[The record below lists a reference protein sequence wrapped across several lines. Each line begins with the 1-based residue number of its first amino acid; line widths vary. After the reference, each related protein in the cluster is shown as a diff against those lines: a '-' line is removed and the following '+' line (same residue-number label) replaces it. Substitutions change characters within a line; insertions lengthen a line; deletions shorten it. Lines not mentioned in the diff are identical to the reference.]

1 VTFVAAAVG
10 TKTLW
15 YATRGTGVVALLLL
29 TASVVLGT
37 LSSARWRTVR
47 LPRFLVGGLHRN
59 LTLLTVAFVT
69 AHVVTGVADRFAPI
83 GLKDGVL
90 PFLSQY
96 RPIWLGLGTVAFDL
110 ILALVV
116 TSLLRARLGLRVW
129 RGIHWLAYGSWP
141 VALVHALGTGSDA
154 RVGWLM
160 VVGFS
165 SCALVISALVL
176 RALRSEAHVGPRLA
190 GVAAALI
197 VPLAIFAWYMGGPA
211 RVGWAA
217 RAGTPASLLRR
228 PVTSVAQPIAVKV
241 PQSLSPQTFAGQLTG
256 TVKEGRPAANGLV
269 KININATFDG
279 DVPGRLRLTLWG
291 RPSNQGVSLAA
302 SDVAFGAAGTT
313 EAYVGRVVGLRG
325 NRVEA
330 RVRNAAGHRVELTL
344 NLQLDQQSGTVAGV
358 LQGRSA

>member
-1 VTFVAAAVG
+1 MTLVAAAVG

-37 LSSARWRTVR
+37 LSSARWRTVT

-69 AHVVTGVADRFAPI
+69 AHVVTGVADHFAPI

-90 PFLSQY
+90 PFLSPY
-96 RPIWLGLGTVAFDL
+96 RPVWLGLGTVAFDL

-116 TSLLRARLGLRVW
+116 TSLLRARLGFRLW
-129 RGIHWLAYGSWP
+129 RGIHWLAYASWP

-154 RVGWLM
+154 RVGWLTI
-160 VVGFS
+160 VGFG
-165 SCALVISALVL
+165 SCALVISALLL
-176 RALRSEAHVGPRLA
+176 RAMRSGARVGPRLA
-190 GVAAALI
+190 ALAAALT
-197 VPLAIFAWYMGGPA
+197 VPLAIFAWYTSGPA

-217 RAGTPASLLRR
+217 RAGTPASLLRTR
-228 PVTSVAQPIAVKV
+228 VTVAQPIAVKI

-256 TVKEGRPAANGLV
+256 RIKEGRPAANGLV
-269 KININATFDG
+269 KIDINATFDG
-279 DVPGRLRLTLWG
+279 DVPGRVRLTLWG
-291 RPSNQGVSLAA
+291 EPSDEGISLAA

-313 EAYVGRVVGLRG
+313 EAYVGSVVGLEG

-330 RVRNAAGHRVELTL
+330 RVRNAAGHQVELTL
-344 NLQLDQQSGTVAGV
+344 NLRIDQESRTVAGV

>member
-1 VTFVAAAVG
+1 MTLVAAAVG

-37 LSSARWRTVR
+37 LSSARWRTVT

-59 LTLLTVAFVT
+59 LTLLTVAFVI

-83 GLKDGVL
+83 GLKDGIL
-90 PFLSQY
+90 PFLSPY

-116 TSLLRARLGLRVW
+116 TSLLRARVGFRVW
-129 RGIHWLAYGSWP
+129 RGIHWLAYASWP

-154 RVGWLM
+154 RVNWLTFLA
-160 VVGFS
+160 FS
-165 SCALVISALVL
+165 SCAVVISALLL
-176 RALRSEAHVGPRLA
+176 RALRSGARVGPRLA
-190 GVAAALI
+190 AVVAALS
-197 VPLAIFAWYMGGPA
+197 VPLAIFAWYTGGPA

-228 PVTSVAQPIAVKV
+228 HVTVAQLAVKI

-256 TVKEGRPAANGLV
+256 RIKEGRTAANGLV
-269 KININATFDG
+269 KIDINATFDG
-279 DVPGRLRLTLWG
+279 DVPGRVRLTLWG
-291 RPSNQGVSLAA
+291 QPGDEGISLAA

-313 EAYVGRVVGLRG
+313 EAYVGRVVGLEG

-330 RVRNAAGHRVELTL
+330 QVRNAAGHQVELTF
-344 NLQLDQQSGTVAGV
+344 NLRINRESGTIAGV

>member
-1 VTFVAAAVG
+1 VTLVAAALG

-29 TASVVLGT
+29 TVSVVLGT
-37 LSSARWRTVR
+37 LSSARWRTVT

-59 LTLLTVAFVT
+59 LTLLTVAFVI

-83 GLKDGVL
+83 GLKDGIL
-90 PFLSQY
+90 PFLSPY

-116 TSLLRARLGLRVW
+116 TSLLRARLGFRIW
-129 RGIHWLAYGSWP
+129 RGIHWLAYASWP

-154 RVGWLM
+154 RVSWLTFL
-160 VVGFS
+160 GFG
-165 SCALVISALVL
+165 SCALVISALLL
-176 RALRSEAHVGPRLA
+176 RAFRSGAPVGPRLVA
-190 GVAAALI
+190 VGVALTI
-197 VPLAIFAWYMGGPA
+197 PVAIFAWYTSGPGRA
-211 RVGWAA
+211 GWAA

-228 PVTSVAQPIAVKV
+228 PATVAQPIAATI
-241 PQSLSPQTFAGQLTG
+241 PQSLPAETFAGQLTG
-256 TVKEGRPAANGLV
+256 RVKESRAAANGLV
-269 KININATFDG
+269 KIDIRATFDG
-279 DVPGRLRLTLWG
+279 DVPGRVRLTLWG
-291 RPSNQGVSLAA
+291 RPSDEGVSLAA

-313 EAYVGRVVGLRG
+313 EAYVGRVVGLAG

-330 RVRNAAGHRVELTL
+330 QMTNAAGHRVDLTL
-344 NLQLDQQSGTVAGV
+344 ELQIDQEAGTVAGV

>member
-1 VTFVAAAVG
+1 MTLVAAALG
-10 TKTLW
+10 SKTLW
-15 YATRGTGVVALLLL
+15 YATRGTGIAALLLL

-37 LSSARWRTVR
+37 LSSARWRTVT

-59 LTLLTVAFVT
+59 LTLLTVAFVI

-83 GLKDGVL
+83 GLKDGIV
-90 PFLSQY
+90 PFLSPY

-116 TSLLRARLGLRVW
+116 TSLLRARLGFRVW
-129 RGIHWLAYGSWP
+129 RVIHWIAYASWP

-154 RVGWLM
+154 RVSWLTFL
-160 VVGFS
+160 GFAS
-165 SCALVISALVL
+165 GALVL
-176 RALRSEAHVGPRLA
+176 SALLLRAFRSGAAVGPRLA
-190 GVAAALI
+190 AMGVALTI
-197 VPLAIFAWYMGGPA
+197 PVAIFAWYASGPGRA
-211 RVGWAA
+211 GWAA

-228 PVTSVAQPIAVKV
+228 PVTVAQPIAVTV
-241 PQSLSPQTFAGQLTG
+241 PQSLPAETFAGQLTG
-256 TVKEGRPAANGLV
+256 RVEEGRPAANGLV
-269 KININATFDG
+269 KIDIRATFDG
-279 DVPGRLRLTLWG
+279 DVPGQLRLTLWG
-291 RPSNQGVSLAA
+291 RPSAEGVALAA

-313 EAYVGRVVGLRG
+313 EAYVGSVVGLEG

-344 NLQLDQQSGTVAGV
+344 ELQLDHESGTVAGV